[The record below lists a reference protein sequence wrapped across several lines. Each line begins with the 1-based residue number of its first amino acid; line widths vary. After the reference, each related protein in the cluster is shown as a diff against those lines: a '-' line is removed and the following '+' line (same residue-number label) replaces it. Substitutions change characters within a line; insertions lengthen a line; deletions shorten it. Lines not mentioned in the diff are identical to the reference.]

1 MKRGLE
7 KETYRLLKR
16 SSDLVIARLKES
28 DQMEDEGFFF
38 YLSNFSIFGLAGIST
53 FRELVDIIDP
63 HGEICEGKG
72 YRQYQEELLKTMH
85 RSEENHKKLSFLL
98 PILNQDKRFNLLLD
112 TSYDEETDSRIFIIS
127 YVSVSGVDLNLFLH
141 ASFKDRLTG
150 LFNYSVLQ
158 DHLRKNDTESYLC
171 LFDFNNF
178 KLIND
183 TYGHSFGDLVLQDL
197 AQYLIHISCI
207 GIIFYRRSG
216 DEFFFLAQ
224 DGKEKALDFLY
235 QIEDHLG
242 TLTQDK
248 FKDYQFSLSA
258 AFGMVHLEYGENG
271 AFNLS
276 NNLQAI
282 RLADY
287 AMYQAKA
294 SHQRLRL
301 IETKE
306 AKTLLNDRDI
316 EQKIHSLISQ
326 IRR

>member
-16 SSDLVIARLKES
+16 SSDLVVARLKES

-98 PILNQDKRFNLLLD
+98 PILN
-112 TSYDEETDSRIFIIS
+112 
-127 YVSVSGVDLNLFLH
+127 
-141 ASFKDRLTG
+141 
-150 LFNYSVLQ
+150 
-158 DHLRKNDTESYLC
+158 
-171 LFDFNNF
+171 
-178 KLIND
+178 
-183 TYGHSFGDLVLQDL
+183 
-197 AQYLIHISCI
+197 
-207 GIIFYRRSG
+207 
-216 DEFFFLAQ
+216 
-224 DGKEKALDFLY
+224 
-235 QIEDHLG
+235 
-242 TLTQDK
+242 QDK